1 MRKTKIIATL
11 GPATDGFVHHAPT
24 QGEILRQLMIA
35 GIDVAR
41 MNMSHQDADTHRRR
55 AEAVHRL
62 RHELEKPIALL
73 VDTKGPEIRLGALSS
88 PIALQ
93 AGQRFSLTGES
104 VEGTERQASVS
115 YSAFAAEVPIG
126 ARILIDD
133 GRLEL
138 KVTDKSERA
147 VDCLVVNGGTLRGKK
162 GLCVPGVSLS
172 LPFLSE
178 KDRDD
183 LALACEMG
191 ADIVA
196 ASFTR
201 TAADIAAIRRE
212 LARHGGEH
220 IRVVAK
226 IENAEGVDHL
236 DDILAVADG
245 LMIARGDMGMEFP
258 MEELPAIQRAIIRK
272 SYSAGVS
279 VITATQMLDSMVS
292 CPRPTRA
299 EVCDVA
305 GAIDDGTSAVMLSGE
320 TAAGQYPVEAVATMA
335 RIATATEQN
344 IDYRARFDARTAQES
359 DSITEAIAAAA
370 VDAAHRLNVHAIV
383 TLSRTGHA
391 ARLLAKYR
399 PACPIV
405 CVTPDPLIQRQAMLT
420 WGVVPLLLPPAPAA
434 DPLAAA
440 IAAAAD
446 AGWMPTGFRT
456 VVVAGTP
463 FDSIRVIE
471 NR

>member
-11 GPATDGFVHHAPT
+11 GPATDGFVRHAPSD
-24 QGEILRQLMIA
+24 GEVMRQLMIA
-35 GIDVAR
+35 GMDVAR
-41 MNMSHQDADTHRRR
+41 MNMSHQDADTHRHR
-55 AEAVHRL
+55 ADAIHRL
-62 RHELEKPIALL
+62 RRELEKPVAIL
-73 VDTKGPEIRLGALSS
+73 VDTKGPEIRLGALPS
-88 PIALQ
+88 PISLQ
-93 AGQRFSLTGES
+93 AGQRFALTGTP
-104 VEGTERQASVS
+104 VTGTERQVSVS
-115 YSAFAAEVPIG
+115 FSDFATEVPVG

-133 GRLEL
+133 GRIELEVADRSGDTL
-138 KVTDKSERA
+138 
-147 VDCLVVNGGTLRGKK
+147 DCLVVNGGSLRGGK
-162 GLCVPGVSLS
+162 GLCVPGIPLS
-172 LPFLSE
+172 LPFLSDT
-178 KDRDD
+178 DRAD

-201 TAADIAAIRRE
+201 TAADIAVIRRE
-212 LARHGGEH
+212 LARHGGNH

-226 IENAEGVDHL
+226 IENAEGVQHL
-236 DDILAVADG
+236 DEILQEADG

-258 MEELPAIQRAIIRK
+258 MEELPAIQRSIIRK

-279 VITATQMLDSMVS
+279 VITATQMLDSMMN

-305 GAIDDGTSAVMLSGE
+305 GAIYDGTSAVMLSGE
-320 TAAGQYPVEAVATMA
+320 TAAGQFPVEAVATMA
-335 RIATATEQN
+335 RIAAATEQN

-370 VDAAHRLNVHAIV
+370 VDAAHRLNAHAIV
-383 TLSRTGHA
+383 TFSRTGRA

-405 CVTPDPLIQRQAMLT
+405 CVTPDPLIQRQAMLI
-420 WGVVPLLLPPAPAA
+420 WGVVPLLLPSAPAA
-434 DPLAAA
+434 EPLTAA
-440 IAAAAD
+440 INAAAD
-446 AGWMPTGFRT
+446 AGWMPAGYRT
-456 VVVAGTP
+456 IVVAGSP
-463 FDSIRVIE
+463 FDSVRVVE